1 MDWVD
6 AKFPLKKMI
15 LIIAGVSVGL
25 SLIAGL
31 VIGKSIDTLIGVFVG
46 MLLMLA
52 LILIPTIIYVNGK
65 YSAWVARN
73 GTAISIKG
81 ETIPAFQVVGG
92 ELWADNGQQ
101 MTMIVK
107 TSTGKQ
113 TRILTQH
120 WMYPAK
126 RALLESLYTLVQHSA
141 WDEGEPQPHYTKMMG
156 GRTVFPLTKPEA
168 LQYLYQVLVN
178 TP

>member
-1 MDWVD
+1 MDWVN
-6 AKFPLKKMI
+6 AKFPIKKMI
-15 LIIAGVSVGL
+15 LIIAGISVGFSIL
-25 SLIAGL
+25 AGL
-31 VIGKSIDTLIGVFVG
+31 VIGRNGNALAGVFVG

-52 LILIPTIIYVNGK
+52 AIFIPVIIYTNNK

-73 GTAISIKG
+73 GTAISIKN

-101 MTMIVK
+101 MSLIVK

-126 RALLESLYTLVQHSA
+126 RELLESLYTLVQQSA
-141 WDEGEPQPHYTKMMG
+141 WVEGEPQPHYTKMMG
-156 GRTVFPLTKPEA
+156 SRTVFPLTKPEA